1 MSYTAERTTV
11 GFEFNY
17 HKFGFSGN
25 PVPYELKPDQAFKK
39 GQLVALKY
47 PGQAAT
53 DCGKLIPFTDSQRID
68 QDILVGVMAET
79 IKQADNPSDEVTY
92 GMVYD
97 NPGNIYRVT
106 FTNVEEIQGASDG
119 TTTRLDLAAVTNA
132 NNIRGTLMFIY
143 EGPGAGHVRTITE
156 ADDGGNTISWIGAI
170 DSITTDE
177 TKALLLSADVNSAGI
192 NVGSV
197 GAKVDSD
204 GMKVDV
210 GQALSATQNP
220 IRVVRIDPKHLMMD
234 VMLNGTFL
242 GL

>member
-1 MSYTAERTTV
+1 MSYEAERTTV

-17 HKFGFSGN
+17 NKFGFSGN
-25 PVPYELKPDQAFKK
+25 PVPYELKPNQAFKK

-68 QDILVGVMAET
+68 QDILVGVMAES
-79 IKQADNPSDEVTY
+79 IAQDDNPSDKKTF

-119 TTTRLDLAAVTNA
+119 TTTRLDLAAVTNE

-156 ADDGGNTISWIGAI
+156 ADDSGNTISWIGAI
-170 DSITTDE
+170 DSKTTDE

-204 GMKVDV
+204 GLKVDV
-210 GQALSATQNP
+210 GQALSATENP
-220 IRVVRIDPKHLMMD
+220 IKVVGVNPKAKMLD
-234 VMLNGTFL
+234 VMLNGPL
-242 GL
+242 HL